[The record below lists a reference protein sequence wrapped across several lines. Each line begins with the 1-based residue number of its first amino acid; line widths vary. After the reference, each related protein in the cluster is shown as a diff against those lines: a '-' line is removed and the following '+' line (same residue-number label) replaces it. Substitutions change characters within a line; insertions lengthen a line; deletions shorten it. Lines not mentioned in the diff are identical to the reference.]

1 MSPAEAHKRGKKKMG
16 ERLTDGQGQGSFV
29 PFYSVVKQKKMGK
42 MYENSKSTQSYW
54 SISDM

>member
-1 MSPAEAHKRGKKKMG
+1 MG